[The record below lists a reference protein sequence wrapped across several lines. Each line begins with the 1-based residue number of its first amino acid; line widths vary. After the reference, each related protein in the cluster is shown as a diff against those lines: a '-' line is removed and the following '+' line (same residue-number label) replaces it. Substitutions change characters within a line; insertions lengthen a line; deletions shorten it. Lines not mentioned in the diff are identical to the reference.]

1 MPKLRVCGFS
11 LSVDGYGA
19 GPHQD
24 TANPLGLGGT
34 ALHEWAFGTRTFQK
48 MFGGEGGSAG
58 VDDQFAMRGF
68 ENIGAWIMG
77 RTCSAQFAVHGLTK
91 PGRDGGAAIPLTTRP
106 SSC

>member
-11 LSVDGYGA
+11 LSVD

-48 MFGGEGGSAG
+48 MFGGEGGTTG
-58 VDDQFAMRGF
+58 VDDQFPMRGF
-68 ENIGAWIMG
+68 E
-77 RTCSAQFAVHGLTK
+77 TSARGSWGETVSTQFAVHGLTK
-91 PGRDGGAAIPLTTRP
+91 PERDGGPAIPLTTRP